1 MVRLAQ
7 HHALLHV
14 CCTRFAASALHTH
27 CTHAARTLHARHTH
41 APRSHAA
48 YTLHWYTL
56 CLRCSALRSTRRDA
70 LLECALGEAC
80 WLGRPTCVARILDAG
95 ASANGFLKSW
105 DASPLDVAWA
115 SWANGAQIQ
124 AGC

>member
-1 MVRLAQ
+1 MRYRMCVARV
-7 HHALLHV
+7 LLH
-14 CCTRFAASALHTH
+14 ALHTH
-27 CTHAARTLHARHTH
+27 CTHAARTLHAQCTH
-41 APRSHAA
+41 VARSHAA
-48 YTLHWYTL
+48 YTLHWYMW

-95 ASANGFLKSW
+95 ASASGVLKSW

-115 SWANGAQIQ
+115 SWANGALIQ